1 MNLDAG
7 NPISYPGTGTVWYNS
22 SGIGINGELQNGA
35 SYSTSGGGSI
45 VFDGVDDR
53 VVVAHNDNL
62 NFGTGDFT
70 VLVWVS
76 GVTSYPGGNKAIIM
90 KGSRFDGNN
99 AGWGI
104 MWAGSPEDLYFIIS
118 SDSARLEGRTS
129 PNGGLNG
136 WAGWKL
142 IGMSRIGS
150 TWYQIVNDTFTS
162 LGTFTGNVNNTQ
174 SLYLAY
180 NSVYG
185 GYLNSSYGNALIY
198 NRALNQSELTQL
210 YNAQKSR
217 FGL

>member
-1 MNLDAG
+1 
-7 NPISYPGTGTVWYNS
+7 
-22 SGIGINGELQNGA
+22 
-35 SYSTSGGGSI
+35 
-45 VFDGVDDR
+45 
-53 VVVAHNDNL
+53 
-62 NFGTGDFT
+62 
-70 VLVWVS
+70 
-76 GVTSYPGGNKAIIM
+76 
-90 KGSRFDGNN
+90 
-99 AGWGI
+99 